1 MSELPLSIA
10 ALGEDYISLWREFSL
25 FPTRNEVAERIRIFK
40 PRTLANLDCKGLGPD
55 GRLSIGGRICYP
67 REQVVLWFAGQVKQP
82 AKKQARFFSQ
92 PKTRNRPDP
101 SLGSAAAGRITQ
113 KGESK

>member
-10 ALGEDYISLWREFSL
+10 NLGEDYISLWREFSP

-40 PRTLANLDCKGLGPD
+40 ARSLANLDCKGRGPA
-55 GRLSIGGRICYP
+55 GRLNIGGKICYP

-82 AKKQARFFSQ
+82 AQKQA
-92 PKTRNRPDP
+92 
-101 SLGSAAAGRITQ
+101 
-113 KGESK
+113 